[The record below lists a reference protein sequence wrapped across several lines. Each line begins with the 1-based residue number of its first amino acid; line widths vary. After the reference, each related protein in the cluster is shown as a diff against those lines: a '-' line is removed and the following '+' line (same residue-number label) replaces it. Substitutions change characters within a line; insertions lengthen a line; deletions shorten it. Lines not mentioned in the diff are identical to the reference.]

1 VRDNDSIRAIILRV
15 DSPGGSVIA
24 SELIR
29 HAAELTAKKKP
40 IIVSMSGYAASG
52 GYWVSTPA
60 SLIIAEPGTITGS
73 IGVLGGKFNLGPAAQ
88 KIYLNS
94 GAVSRGA
101 NVEMF
106 DEFTDFTPGQMHIF
120 QDQLLGDTYQKFLT
134 VVADSRHMKV
144 EDVDAIAQGRVWT
157 GAQALQNKLV
167 DQLGGLTDALAA
179 AKKAVKIPPDSE
191 VALVELPEQPGPL
204 AKLLSGGLVTA
215 RAPELPAAMRSMAP
229 ALMLIKAALAHGGTI
244 GAVYCPVVP
253 IL

>member
-1 VRDNDSIRAIILRV
+1 MRPSSQRKRSRLSSACRAMRPREAIGFRRPLR
-15 DSPGGSVIA
+15 SSSRSRAPS
-24 SELIR
+24 
-29 HAAELTAKKKP
+29 
-40 IIVSMSGYAASG
+40 
-52 GYWVSTPA
+52 
-60 SLIIAEPGTITGS
+60 GS

-120 QDQLLGDTYQKFLT
+120 QDQLLGDTYQKCLT

-167 DQLGGLTDALAA
+167 DQLGGLTD
-179 AKKAVKIPPDSE
+179 
-191 VALVELPEQPGPL
+191 
-204 AKLLSGGLVTA
+204 
-215 RAPELPAAMRSMAP
+215 
-229 ALMLIKAALAHGGTI
+229 
-244 GAVYCPVVP
+244 
-253 IL
+253 